1 MKTYFL
7 DVIMNHYV
15 DFKGCATRKQF
26 WLWLLWNWMIG
37 MIFMVAVGMA
47 GSLLSEGKETAQ
59 KVVAAFWILYF
70 IFVVFIPTFAIQ
82 ARRLHDTNRS
92 GWWQV
97 IQFLPYINIIG
108 GIVIFVFNVLP
119 TVTEGNRFK

>member
-7 DVIMNHYV
+7 DVITNHYV
-15 DFKGCATRKQF
+15 DVKGCATRKQF
-26 WLWLLWNWMIG
+26 WLWLLWSWIIG
-37 MIFMVAVGMA
+37 MIFMFAVGMA

-59 KVVAAFWILYF
+59 KVVAVIWVLYF
-70 IFVVFIPTFAIQ
+70 FFVVFIPSLAIQ